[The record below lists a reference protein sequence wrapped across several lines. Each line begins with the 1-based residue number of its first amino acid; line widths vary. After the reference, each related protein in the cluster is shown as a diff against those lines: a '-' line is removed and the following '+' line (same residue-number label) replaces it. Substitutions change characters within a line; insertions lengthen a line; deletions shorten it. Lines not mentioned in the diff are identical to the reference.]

1 MENSNN
7 HYSLF
12 RRTRIIV
19 ATSSPHNHNRARLLL
34 LRADDA
40 APLPLPGRLARFGP
54 SSALHN
60 SITMAAAPPPRD
72 PKLDTA
78 GAPVNLPAQYERA
91 WLDWFDAKSNIV
103 FEHVEDRLVLKPGA
117 KHLITYAPFLDLF
130 VGPGEELFAKCIIQ
144 GCDSEASKEGKG
156 IRLTYPKLNM
166 NNVIDHFMRS
176 HGGVFVT
183 ALDYKQRAGAI
194 AAKAPAASDA
204 RKRARGSGRGEDGGG
219 GRSPRGRRTRSTRP
233 TRSGRASCWTASS
246 RRTTRTPRRRRRPW
260 TPSGRCSPCSRR
272 RL

>member
-1 MENSNN
+1 M
-7 HYSLF
+7 
-12 RRTRIIV
+12 
-19 ATSSPHNHNRARLLL
+19 
-34 LRADDA
+34 
-40 APLPLPGRLARFGP
+40 
-54 SSALHN
+54 
-60 SITMAAAPPPRD
+60 
-72 PKLDTA
+72 
-78 GAPVNLPAQYERA
+78 
-91 WLDWFDAKSNIV
+91 

-219 GRSPRGRRTRSTRP
+219 GRGEEGAEALVATAKEEKTVIIQRAARWLVQDGLPWSLAHRGRARQARRCRQWRCRLGPGLFPYLHRPRG
-233 TRSGRASCWTASS
+233 
-246 RRTTRTPRRRRRPW
+246 
-260 TPSGRCSPCSRR
+260 
-272 RL
+272 